1 MIYDSVIFT
10 GDTTISGCSSLDLHT
25 DNFLLLNKD
34 VAGSQDIVYYD
45 RRVSL
50 EDRRFQLSLNGQTLT
65 QEVPITGLAINE
77 ISYQI
82 NTGDFFIKDEES
94 NPIDKSR
101 IFFDQTT
108 PANALD
114 DISYNL
120 VSGSGIIV
128 ATGDF
133 GQSLKTSIT
142 NGIGTTSIA
151 FNDCDY
157 FLNGQKVYSGVGVG
171 VSVGT
176 EANFIPLFGGAGS
189 EAQNVGGVVTTNNK
203 NEFKYSS
210 YKKRF
215 RSDSVTGVNPD
226 VFGSGFIE
234 KRTNYYI
241 NGVSELQSNYLELY
255 TGVSIIK
262 SGVNALISGS
272 IEGNEFTVKTLVE
285 DIIL

>member
-1 MIYDSVIFT
+1 MIYDSTIFT
-10 GDTTISGCSSLDLHT
+10 GDSTISGCSSIDLHT
-25 DNFLLLNKD
+25 DNYSLLNKG
-34 VAGSQDIVYYD
+34 VAGTQGDFYYD
-45 RRVSL
+45 RNISL
-50 EDRRFQLSLNGQTLT
+50 EDRRFQLSLNGQTLL
-65 QEVPITGLAINE
+65 QEDPIIEQAINE
-77 ISYQI
+77 ILYKI
-82 NTGDFFIKDEES
+82 NTGDFFIKNLEADPFQRS
-94 NPIDKSR
+94 KL
-101 IFFDQTT
+101 FFDDTT
-108 PANALD
+108 PENSFSE
-114 DISYNL
+114 IFYNL

-142 NGIGTTSIA
+142 NSVGTTSIT

-189 EAQNVGGVVTTNNK
+189 ESANVGGVVTSDNK
-203 NEFKYSS
+203 NQFKYSA

-215 RSDSVTGVNPD
+215 RSDSVTGKNPD

-241 NGVSELQSNYLELY
+241 NGVSEFQSNYLELY
-255 TGVSIIK
+255 TGVTIVRT
-262 SGVNALISGS
+262 GVSALISGS
-272 IEGNEFTVKTLVE
+272 IEGQSFKVTTKKEE
-285 DIIL
+285 IIL

>member
-10 GDTTISGCSSLDLHT
+10 GDATISGCSSLDLHT

-34 VAGSQDIVYYD
+34 VAGSQNIVYYD

-82 NTGDFFIKDEES
+82 NTGDFFIK
-94 NPIDKSR
+94 SR

-108 PANALD
+108 PANASD

-120 VSGSGIIV
+120 VSGSGIIA

-133 GQSLKTSIT
+133 GETLKASIV
-142 NGIGTTSIA
+142 NSVGSVS
-151 FNDCDY
+151 FSDCDY
-157 FLNGQKVYSGVGVG
+157 FLNGQKVYSGVGIG

-203 NEFKYSS
+203 NKFKYSA

-272 IEGNEFTVKTLVE
+272 IEGNEFTVETLVE
-285 DIIL
+285 NIIL

>member
-120 VSGSGIIV
+120 VSGSGIIA
-128 ATGDF
+128 ATGDY

-142 NGIGTTSIA
+142 NSVGSVD
-151 FNDCDY
+151 FSDCDY

-171 VSVGT
+171 VSAGT
-176 EANFIPLFGGAGS
+176 DANFIPLFSTSAN
-189 EAQNVGGVVTTNNK
+189 AGGVVTAENK
-203 NEFKYSS
+203 NQFKYNAF
-210 YKKRF
+210 KKRF
-215 RSDSVTGVNPD
+215 RSDAITGENPD

>member
-10 GDTTISGCSSLDLHT
+10 GDNTISGCSSSGLNT
-25 DNFLLLNKD
+25 DNFNLLNKD
-34 VAGSQDIVYYD
+34 AAGSQEILYYD
-45 RRVSL
+45 NKISL
-50 EDRRFQLSLNGQTLT
+50 EDRRFQLSVNGQTLA

-82 NTGDFFIKDEES
+82 NTGDFFIKNEVI
-94 NPIDKSR
+94 NPIDRSR
-101 IFFDQTT
+101 LFFDQST
-108 PANALD
+108 PVNSLD
-114 DISYNL
+114 NVYYNI
-120 VSGSGIIV
+120 VSGSGIIL

-133 GQSLKTSIT
+133 GESLKTSIT
-142 NGIGTTSIA
+142 NGIGTTFIA

-189 EAQNVGGVVTTNNK
+189 EAQNVGGVVTTENQDQ
-203 NEFKYSS
+203 FKYSA

-215 RSDSVTGVNPD
+215 RSDSITGVNPD
-226 VFGSGFIE
+226 IFGSGFIE

-255 TGVSIIK
+255 TGVTIIK
-262 SGVNALISGS
+262 SGENALISGS
-272 IEGNEFTVKTLVE
+272 IEGNKFTVNTEVE
-285 DIIL
+285 KIIL

>member
-10 GDTTISGCSSLDLHT
+10 GDATISGCSSLDLHT

-65 QEVPITGLAINE
+65 QEIPITGLAINE

-94 NPIDKSR
+94 DPIDKSR

-108 PANALD
+108 PANASD

-120 VSGSGIIV
+120 VSGSGIIA
-128 ATGDF
+128 ATGDL
-133 GQSLKTSIT
+133 GETLKASIV
-142 NGIGTTSIA
+142 NSVGSVS
-151 FNDCDY
+151 FSDCDY

-176 EANFIPLFGGAGS
+176 ESNFIPLFGGAGS

-203 NEFKYSS
+203 NKFKYSA